1 MKVQLKKT
9 IQNESFLTNLPRHLD
24 YEHCNISRLVGSNI
38 KDMAS
43 QTQKSLNISEKLALK
58 D

>member
-1 MKVQLKKT
+1 M
-9 IQNESFLTNLPRHLD
+9 S
-24 YEHCNISRLVGSNI
+24 NISRLVGSNI

-43 QTQKSLNISEKLALK
+43 QTQKIPNISEKLALK

>member
-1 MKVQLKKT
+1 MCRK
-9 IQNESFLTNLPRHLD
+9 HLD

-38 KDMAS
+38 KDMTS